1 MEAPPPLSSNI
12 RTRPLSY
19 THVSF
24 GRPVQG
30 TRQTAELA
38 VPVASLLLDP
48 QAETGQPLHQPNA
61 LGKQVVLRH
70 AFLLFNRHLKG
81 DSRIRPAEGLVGCKL
96 SKASASYVDSEV
108 VAERHH
114 HGGLRC
120 RTEGRREACSQS
132 FLVRRRPQAC
142 AQAAT
147 RHNHVLKRKNS
158 EHTIPGMPLDEEQVE
173 RAVAFL
179 LHPSVRGSADE
190 AKRTFLANKGLD
202 DAAIEEAY
210 RRAGT
215 AAASSSSSPADPS
228 TAAQTHGTPP
238 SAAFVPSY
246 SYTSILLGLG
256 FAGAA
261 AYSLKTILGPSISRT
276 VDSVRSALYPP
287 TPPRE
292 GEDDI
297 GGQRTDTRGVTIV
310 EIDDEVDDAHAK
322 RGALDAESTRELVE
336 AIRELREEVRS
347 LGDRLDGMAVGGA
360 EKINGFADM
369 PGDGISGT
377 IEAPVGEEHTPMS
390 YMQVLEMLEQGR
402 PIPGIRDDIDDK
414 PPNPDVS
421 PTASAL
427 EWRAKPW
434 EGASIQDDQDK
445 AVEAGNGSS
454 GTPSRLFSRRDISGS
469 RPSSSIYE
477 SVTKS
482 KAETKSPS
490 PWKPP
495 PLPSA
500 ALESLESLESP
511 DHSNVN

>member
-1 MEAPPPLSSNI
+1 
-12 RTRPLSY
+12 
-19 THVSF
+19 
-24 GRPVQG
+24 
-30 TRQTAELA
+30 
-38 VPVASLLLDP
+38 
-48 QAETGQPLHQPNA
+48 
-61 LGKQVVLRH
+61 
-70 AFLLFNRHLKG
+70 
-81 DSRIRPAEGLVGCKL
+81 
-96 SKASASYVDSEV
+96 
-108 VAERHH
+108 
-114 HGGLRC
+114 
-120 RTEGRREACSQS
+120 
-132 FLVRRRPQAC
+132 
-142 AQAAT
+142 
-147 RHNHVLKRKNS
+147 
-158 EHTIPGMPLDEEQVE
+158 MPLDEEQVE

-347 LGDRLDGMAVGGA
+347 LGDRLDGMAVGGPRRSMGSRTCRA
-360 EKINGFADM
+360 MESRGPSRPPWAKNIPPCRTCRYLRCLSRADPSRAYGTTSTTNRRTRTCRRPRPPWSGGQSRGKAPRSRM
-369 PGDGISGT
+369 TKTRQSRPGMARRGPPARSF
-377 IEAPVGEEHTPMS
+377 PGETSPGA
-390 YMQVLEMLEQGR
+390 GR
-402 PIPGIRDDIDDK
+402 PARSTR
-414 PPNPDVS
+414 V
-421 PTASAL
+421 
-427 EWRAKPW
+427 
-434 EGASIQDDQDK
+434 
-445 AVEAGNGSS
+445 
-454 GTPSRLFSRRDISGS
+454 
-469 RPSSSIYE
+469 
-477 SVTKS
+477 
-482 KAETKSPS
+482 
-490 PWKPP
+490 
-495 PLPSA
+495 
-500 ALESLESLESP
+500 
-511 DHSNVN
+511 

>member
-1 MEAPPPLSSNI
+1 M
-12 RTRPLSY
+12 
-19 THVSF
+19 
-24 GRPVQG
+24 
-30 TRQTAELA
+30 
-38 VPVASLLLDP
+38 
-48 QAETGQPLHQPNA
+48 
-61 LGKQVVLRH
+61 
-70 AFLLFNRHLKG
+70 
-81 DSRIRPAEGLVGCKL
+81 
-96 SKASASYVDSEV
+96 
-108 VAERHH
+108 
-114 HGGLRC
+114 
-120 RTEGRREACSQS
+120 
-132 FLVRRRPQAC
+132 
-142 AQAAT
+142 
-147 RHNHVLKRKNS
+147 
-158 EHTIPGMPLDEEQVE
+158 E

-190 AKRTFLANKGLD
+190 AKRTFLTNKGLD

-347 LGDRLDGMAVGGA
+347 LGDRLDGMAVGGGREDQWVRGHA
-360 EKINGFADM
+360 GRWNL
-369 PGDGISGT
+369 GDHRGPRGRRTYPHVVHAGT
-377 IEAPVGEEHTPMS
+377 
-390 YMQVLEMLEQGR
+390 
-402 PIPGIRDDIDDK
+402 
-414 PPNPDVS
+414 
-421 PTASAL
+421 
-427 EWRAKPW
+427 
-434 EGASIQDDQDK
+434 
-445 AVEAGNGSS
+445 
-454 GTPSRLFSRRDISGS
+454 
-469 RPSSSIYE
+469 
-477 SVTKS
+477 
-482 KAETKSPS
+482 
-490 PWKPP
+490 
-495 PLPSA
+495 
-500 ALESLESLESP
+500 
-511 DHSNVN
+511 